1 MATFEITAPDGT
13 VFEITAPDDAT
24 EDQVLAYAQQQ
35 FASQTDAP
43 AEQQPTAAVEA
54 LDPTEGMSGY
64 EKFMAGMGKSVNDT
78 WNGLRQVGGAIGD
91 AIPGVDL
98 TDWRAGVQA
107 DIDDARALDAPLM
120 NTGWGTAGNIS
131 GQVAQVAIP
140 VGGVAGRATTL
151 LGRAAPYAGAA
162 ARGGAFSGAQ
172 PVSGDESRLTNALL
186 GAGTGVVG
194 QGIAAGL
201 GGVANRA
208 RTAISPVVQ
217 RSIDAAQRAGI
228 PLRAAQVSGSQFLKT
243 AQSAMD
249 MVPFSGA
256 GMMARRQQEGFNR
269 AVGRTFGADEPY
281 LDDVVMA
288 GARQRIGQT
297 YNDVYA
303 RNNITLDDDA
313 IRRMLEIEGRAAT
326 NLTPDN
332 AQVVRNQ
339 VQRVLDAFED
349 GQVPGARYQ
358 NLRGDLA
365 EVMDGSAT
373 GQLVRALRGEVDASA
388 ARSVGGVDAEALRQA
403 NAQWANMRT
412 AESALQQVSGAGGN
426 IRPSSLYP
434 LVRNGS
440 TGEMRE
446 LAQIGQNVLK
456 DPIPNSGTAQR
467 ELFYNL
473 LGLGGGVAASS
484 DSLPTWARA
493 AGGGLAAGRALNSP
507 LLARALL
514 GARPANQA
522 ALDGLARVS
531 QAAPY
536 VLPPAANL
544 ATAPLSIDVVG
555 GRVGAAPTVEELEAL
570 RRRGPTP

>member
-1 MATFEITAPDGT
+1 MATFEITAPDGS

-24 EDQVLAYAQQQ
+24 EEQVLAYAQQQ
-35 FASQTDAP
+35 FSGQTETPAEQPAAAP
-43 AEQQPTAAVEA
+43 AEI

-107 DIDDARALDAPLM
+107 DIDESRALDAPLM
-120 NTGWGTAGNIS
+120 NTGWGTAGNIT

-186 GAGTGVVG
+186 GAGSGVAG

-201 GGVANRA
+201 GTVANRA
-208 RTAISPVVQ
+208 RNALSPAVQ
-217 RSIDAAQRAGI
+217 RSIEAAQHAGI
-228 PLRAAQVSGSQFLKT
+228 PLRAAQVSDSQFLKT
-243 AQSAMD
+243 VQSAMD
-249 MVPFSGA
+249 AVPLSGA
-256 GMMARRQQEGFNR
+256 GGMARRQQEAFNR
-269 AVGRTFGADEPY
+269 AVGRTFGADEAY
-281 LDDVVMA
+281 LDDAVMA

-303 RNNITLDDDA
+303 RNNITLDDEA

-365 EVMDGSAT
+365 DVMDGSAT
-373 GQLVRALRGEVDASA
+373 GRLVRALRGEVDASA
-388 ARSVGGVDAEALRQA
+388 ARSVGGADAEALRQA

-412 AESALQQVSGAGGN
+412 AESALQQVAGAGGN
-426 IRPSSLYP
+426 IRPASLYP

-456 DPIPNSGTAQR
+456 DPIANSGTAQR
-467 ELFYNL
+467 ELVYSM
-473 LGLGGGVAASS
+473 LGLGGGGFLASR
-484 DSLPTWARA
+484 DNPWLQA
-493 AGGGLAAGRALNSP
+493 AGAGLLAGRALNSP
-507 LLARALL
+507 VLARTIQA
-514 GARPANQA
+514 ARPVNQA
-522 ALDGLARVS
+522 ALTGLARVS